1 MEHILPMKP
10 KFTRSFIERT
20 LSKRYFKKPYDRFMW
35 WRSYTPK
42 NKPLDKRKPLI
53 DRILNGDFEVG
64 PYLMEIE
71 LVQHNMNDKYLSSI
85 TTFGEVDHSKYHQE
99 TSIDRARMKRLLED
113 HEKEEFR
120 KLDDIKRQF
129 VVKFKMTSEQYD
141 KEVLNT
147 SAKDL
152 ADFYFKMDKKY
163 GTYWQPSKMP
173 KQSIY

>member
-1 MEHILPMKP
+1 MINLPYSPTQP
-10 KFTRSFIERT
+10 KDFLEKY

-71 LVQHNMNDKYLSSI
+71 LVQHNMNDKYLSAI
-85 TTFGEVDHSKYHQE
+85 TSGGEVDHSKYHQE

-120 KLDDIKRQF
+120 KLDDIKRLF
-129 VVKFKMTSEQYD
+129 LVKFKLTSEQYD

-152 ADFYFKMDKKY
+152 ADFYFRMEKKY
-163 GTYWQPSKMP
+163 GTYWQPTKMP